1 MENFNEDLLNACDIS
16 AFECFSVTETRDR
29 VLKEVESL
37 GDEELSLAYKAF
49 FTEEKEDLSQVLEQ
63 LYKENDQLALVRKSL
78 KFENFEWIKR
88 LIKNKRRAIN
98 WYVEKIIAETLD
110 PEIISLLLNRQI
122 GWSAQAVIVEQ
133 DNSDWTY
140 KLLKK
145 QRDLSYLVQEYVIN
159 NANDDCVFELICK
172 DYLAPGIQVSIA
184 RKRSINC
191 IKALLSKHADLP
203 QKALISIVE
212 LGNKDLTKSLI
223 YRSDLTDEFLIF
235 FAKNA
240 DEDVLLEFLKH
251 KRNKLG
257 TFSSLIKEIIINRS
271 NDACVIELIKNN
283 HLAYEA
289 QLSIVE
295 KCSKDCIKALLNHQ
309 TIHKDVFVE
318 IFKSGDRDLIK
329 LLASRDNLTDDVID
343 RHIASFV
350 KNANENDVEEFLGH
364 GRKNLGA
371 LTQREIIRSGN
382 PKFIYYVE
390 KQKYRIPDFRSL
402 IIKSLDVTLIKK
414 FVVNIKKLSGE
425 EIDII
430 KSIGTQE
437 MISLIN

>member
-1 MENFNEDLLNACDIS
+1 M
-16 AFECFSVTETRDR
+16 
-29 VLKEVESL
+29 
-37 GDEELSLAYKAF
+37 
-49 FTEEKEDLSQVLEQ
+49 
-63 LYKENDQLALVRKSL
+63 
-78 KFENFEWIKR
+78 
-88 LIKNKRRAIN
+88 
-98 WYVEKIIAETLD
+98 
-110 PEIISLLLNRQI
+110 
-122 GWSAQAVIVEQ
+122 
-133 DNSDWTY
+133 
-140 KLLKK
+140 
-145 QRDLSYLVQEYVIN
+145 
-159 NANDDCVFELICK
+159 
-172 DYLAPGIQVSIA
+172 
-184 RKRSINC
+184 
-191 IKALLSKHADLP
+191 
-203 QKALISIVE
+203 
-212 LGNKDLTKSLI
+212 
-223 YRSDLTDEFLIF
+223 
-235 FAKNA
+235 
-240 DEDVLLEFLKH
+240 
-251 KRNKLG
+251 
-257 TFSSLIKEIIINRS
+257 
-271 NDACVIELIKNN
+271 
-283 HLAYEA
+283 
-289 QLSIVE
+289 
-295 KCSKDCIKALLNHQ
+295 LNHQ